1 MANQDTARSLHV
13 VVVSD
18 DPHIRDE
25 ARYGFPKDWTLTFA
39 DDAREVWPA
48 LRGDRP
54 TVVVADMQTGNAG
67 GYAMAFAKFRCSSF
81 SSGRK
86 MRGWPAPPARRRIAS
101 SLWNPANSG
110 PQLANSPPRTDLAP
124 ASSKQSRRSEAL
136 RHLES
141 HV

>member
-67 GYAMAFAKFRCSSF
+67 GYAMARAMSESTSLREVPVLILLE
-81 SSGRK
+81 RPQDA
-86 MRGWPAPPARRRIAS
+86 WLARTAGAS
-101 SLWNPANSG
+101 TYRVKPLEPGELGATTRE
-110 PQLANSPPRTDLAP
+110 LAAQN
-124 ASSKQSRRSEAL
+124 
-136 RHLES
+136 
-141 HV
+141 

>member
-25 ARYGFPKDWTLTFA
+25 ARYGFPKDWTLSFA

-54 TVVVADMQTGNAG
+54 SVVVVDMQTGNAG
-67 GYAMAFAKFRCSSF
+67 GYAMARSMSESTSLREVPVLILLERPQDA
-81 SSGRK
+81 
-86 MRGWPAPPARRRIAS
+86 WLARTAGASTYRVKPLQPGELAATTRR
-101 SLWNPANSG
+101 
-110 PQLANSPPRTDLAP
+110 LAAQN
-124 ASSKQSRRSEAL
+124 
-136 RHLES
+136 
-141 HV
+141 